1 MHVDMGHEK
10 SMCLTVA
17 GGFASCIWQNLCSYV
32 KHKSDF
38 TIEQLSTLCTTL
50 HAVCWGTHSVG
61 NSLTWYNNM
70 GGGGTFVSMNIVRC
84 KNLLLNACATV
95 ISYYG
100 LYMSIAT

>member
-10 SMCLTVA
+10 SICLTVA

-38 TIEQLSTLCTTL
+38 TMEQFSTLCTTL
-50 HAVCWGTHSVG
+50 HAACWGTHSVG

-70 GGGGTFVSMNIVRC
+70 GGGGGHFC
-84 KNLLLNACATV
+84 QYDACATV

-100 LYMSIAT
+100 LYMSIATYNSDKTAF

>member
-1 MHVDMGHEK
+1 M
-10 SMCLTVA
+10 
-17 GGFASCIWQNLCSYV
+17 
-32 KHKSDF
+32 
-38 TIEQLSTLCTTL
+38 
-50 HAVCWGTHSVG
+50 G

-100 LYMSIAT
+100 LYMSIATYNSDKTAF